1 MIDMK
6 AIGKKYFVTFCKMFE
21 NVPFFEHLHSKFA
34 KSANMTQNIFL
45 HKNEYEVSKNAWF
58 EIFWNGLKK
67 S

>member
-45 HKNEYEVSKNAWF
+45 HKNEYEVSKNA
-58 EIFWNGLKK
+58 
-67 S
+67 